1 MLRRYSRS
9 SRVLLP
15 VPLEPAI
22 VLGSGAGN
30 HFISL
35 RFHSR
40 GARRFIILTL
50 SAVRFTAES
59 MRDIHVKHEQR
70 ERHCIFSLI
79 SPLLGSGISE
89 IQRIIEHRGIIF
101 T

>member
-1 MLRRYSRS
+1 M
-9 SRVLLP
+9 
-15 VPLEPAI
+15 
-22 VLGSGAGN
+22 
-30 HFISL
+30 
-35 RFHSR
+35 
-40 GARRFIILTL
+40 LTL
-50 SAVRFTAES
+50 SAVHFTAES

-70 ERHCIFSLI
+70 ERHRIFSLI